1 MARDDSSSSD
11 DSSDFEEEE
20 VMIALC
26 ELQFSTLALGPRLN
40 LEDLS
45 PLECEQLFRY
55 IILLINKMTVSIILF
70 FRFRKND
77 MFRLHNALSLPEKYV
92 CSQGTVAT
100 GMEALMILLRRLFY
114 PNRVSDLVQLFG
126 RRKSELSLLF
136 NMVVII
142 ASYVLICIDSLYV

>member
-11 DSSDFEEEE
+11 DSSDSEEEE

-55 IILLINKMTVSIILF
+55 IILLMNKMTVSIILF
-70 FRFRKND
+70 FRFRKN

-100 GMEALMILLRRLFY
+100 GMESLMILLRRLSY
-114 PNRVSDLVQLFG
+114 PNRLSDLVQLFG
-126 RRKSELSLLF
+126 RRKSELSLVF
-136 NMVVII
+136 NMVMII
-142 ASYVLICIDSLYV
+142 ASYVLISIDSLFV